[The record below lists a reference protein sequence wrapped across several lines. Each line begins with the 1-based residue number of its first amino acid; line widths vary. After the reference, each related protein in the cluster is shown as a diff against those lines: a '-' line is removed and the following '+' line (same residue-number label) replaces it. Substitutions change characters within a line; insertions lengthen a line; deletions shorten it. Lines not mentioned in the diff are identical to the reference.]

1 MAAETAVSF
10 VMERGFDLI
19 EQLVQPPI
27 DQFLKCVFHQA
38 FCVSLTMH
46 VWFDVCLCLY

>member
-1 MAAETAVSF
+1 MAEEEGYPASLETAANA

-27 DQFLKCVFHQA
+27 DQFLKYVGGFR
-38 FCVSLTMH
+38 F
-46 VWFDVCLCLY
+46 